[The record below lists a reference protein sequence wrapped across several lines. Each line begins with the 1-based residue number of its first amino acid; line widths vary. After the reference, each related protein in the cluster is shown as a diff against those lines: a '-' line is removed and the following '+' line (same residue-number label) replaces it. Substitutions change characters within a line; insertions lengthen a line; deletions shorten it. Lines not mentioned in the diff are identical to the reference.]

1 MRVESGTPAVL
12 FPTSKT
18 LERSSASAL
27 RFPLELPAGGDMKKI
42 LLVLTLVGIG
52 FLAWRYFSN
61 EPV

>member
-1 MRVESGTPAVL
+1 
-12 FPTSKT
+12 
-18 LERSSASAL
+18 
-27 RFPLELPAGGDMKKI
+27 MKKI